1 MPLAEA
7 DGSYSGKDPFQ
18 LSTRAISNRRA
29 ENEKFFIGD
38 LEQEYTDR
46 T

>member
-1 MPLAEA
+1 MFQHGLLHNYGA
-7 DGSYSGKDPFQ
+7 D
-18 LSTRAISNRRA
+18 
-29 ENEKFFIGD
+29 NEMFFIGD